1 MQTAQDVYTSTIR
14 NLPRDEQ
21 LRLAALIL
29 NALTQSEVETA
40 DYSDEWSEE
49 DLRDLTNHSIRY
61 AETLYP
67 EEEELV

>member
-29 NALTQSEVETA
+29 NALTQPEVETA

-49 DLRDLTNHSIRY
+49 DLREATIYFMKQADER
-61 AETLYP
+61 YP
-67 EEEELV
+67 EEHDLV